1 MKLSLFSLSHSFPS
15 LSILNRHAEHINT
28 FQQATRKIRQKHFCW
43 KQYNE
48 LDTIYQALLLKEEN
62 HFVNF
67 IEERT
72 YCLSREFGFQD
83 FDEFLANRSHPKG
96 VLVLKSTFFILFY
109 FSSCPTKLREGV
121 LEKTTKLFF
130 MSSSELHKRSA
141 KQIKLSFDYHFITS
155 TLETLA
161 ENCHKMFSSESS
173 AFSSEC
179 VPPN

>member
-1 MKLSLFSLSHSFPS
+1 LIELGTNWAKDRSRNWPKLTLMNPPCNHKPRLGERGKCEALSFSLSHSFPS

-62 HFVNF
+62 HFVKF

-96 VLVLKSTFFILFY
+96 VLVLKSTFF
-109 FSSCPTKLREGV
+109 
-121 LEKTTKLFF
+121 LFF
-130 MSSSELHKRSA
+130 
-141 KQIKLSFDYHFITS
+141 FIF
-155 TLETLA
+155 LL
-161 ENCHKMFSSESS
+161 
-173 AFSSEC
+173 
-179 VPPN
+179 VPQN